1 MSPSPNV
8 ELRAL
13 QASVQ
18 QRLGQC
24 VVQLQ
29 AYEGL
34 IKTILAECEVS
45 GTANDLGG
53 EARVADTGRKTLGL
67 LVGQLM
73 GSFLTAEVSDSAP
86 ESEPK
91 PADGLASFRVRIQIG
106 IPADDFAKIESDLKD
121 FVCLRN
127 ELIHHFIERH
137 DLTTVAGCRFAEGA
151 LVAAYSRIERHFDDL
166 RQWAQDLIQTRQQFA
181 DFLGSDMVR
190 DILVSGKVPLSLTP
204 IVAALREA
212 AAELAVDG
220 WAPVVEASELLLSR
234 HPDELPANYGCRSW
248 RQVLQESGA
257 FELRYRET
265 EGSRAAWYR
274 ERMPGKAIVWS
285 VRARVRMP
293 DTSQPDRM
301 SRFAARV

>member
-1 MSPSPNV
+1 MAPSPDL

-34 IKTILAECEVS
+34 IKAILAECEVS
-45 GTANDLGG
+45 GTANGTDR
-53 EARVADTGRKTLGL
+53 EARAADTGRKTLGV

-73 GSFLTAEVSDSAP
+73 GSFLTAEPQTSAP

-91 PADGLASFRVRIQIG
+91 PADGLASFRIRMQIG
-106 IPADDFAKIESDLKD
+106 IPADEFARIERGVKD

-137 DLTTVAGCRFAEGA
+137 DLKSVAGCRFAEDALIGA
-151 LVAAYSRIERHFDDL
+151 QCRIERHWDDL
-166 RQWAQDLIQTRQQFA
+166 LQWAQDLIQTRQQVA

-190 DILVSGKVPLSLTP
+190 TILVSGKVPWPLTP
-204 IVAALREA
+204 IVGALREA

-220 WAPVVEASELLLSR
+220 WAPVLEASALVLSR
-234 HPDELPANYGCRSW
+234 YPDERPGNYGCRSW
-248 RQVLQESGA
+248 RQVLHESGV

-265 EGSRAAWYR
+265 EGHRAAWYR
-274 ERMPGKAIVWS
+274 EKIPA
-285 VRARVRMP
+285 
-293 DTSQPDRM
+293 
-301 SRFAARV
+301 

>member
-1 MSPSPNV
+1 MAPSPDL

-34 IKTILAECEVS
+34 IKAILAECEVS
-45 GTANDLGG
+45 GTANGTDR
-53 EARVADTGRKTLGL
+53 EARVADTERKTLGL

-73 GSFLTAEVSDSAP
+73 GSFLTADPQTSAS
-86 ESEPK
+86 EGEPK
-91 PADGLASFRVRIQIG
+91 PANGLASFRFRMQIA
-106 IPADDFAKIESDLKD
+106 IPADDFARIERDLKD

-137 DLTTVAGCRFAEGA
+137 DLKTADGCRFAEDA
-151 LVAAYSRIERHFDDL
+151 LVAAHRRIERHWDDL
-166 RQWAQDLIQTRQQFA
+166 RQWAQDVIQARQHA
-181 DFLGSDMVR
+181 AELLDSDMVR
-190 DILVSGKVPLSLTP
+190 GILVSGNVPWPLTP

-220 WAPVVEASELLLSR
+220 WAPVVEASALVLSR
-234 HPDELPANYGCRSW
+234 YPDELPANYGCRSW
-248 RQVLQESGA
+248 PQVLQESGV

-265 EGSRAAWYR
+265 KGRRSAWYR
-274 ERMPGKAIVWS
+274 ERVSA
-285 VRARVRMP
+285 
-293 DTSQPDRM
+293 
-301 SRFAARV
+301 

>member
-1 MSPSPNV
+1 MAPSLDL

-34 IKTILAECEVS
+34 LKAILAECEVS
-45 GTANDLGG
+45 GTAKSLGG
-53 EARVADTGRKTLGL
+53 EARAPKAAYMTLGG
-67 LVGQLM
+67 LVSQLM
-73 GSFLTAEVSDSAP
+73 GSFLTP
-86 ESEPK
+86 EPQASVPEGEPK
-91 PADGLASFRVRIQIG
+91 PADGPASFRVRIQIS
-106 IPADDFAKIESDLKD
+106 IPADEFARIECDLKD

-137 DLTTVAGCRFAEGA
+137 DLKTLKGCRLADGA
-151 LVAAYSRIERHFDDL
+151 LIADLRRIERHFDDL
-166 RQWAQDLIQTRQQFA
+166 RRWAQDLIQTRQHA
-181 DFLGSDMVR
+181 AEFLDSEMVR
-190 DILVSGKVPLSLTP
+190 DILVNGKAPWPLTP

-234 HPDELPANYGCRSW
+234 YPDELPANYGCRSW
-248 RQVLQESGA
+248 RQVLHESGV

-265 EGSRAAWYR
+265 EGHRTAWYR
-274 ERMPGKAIVWS
+274 QK
-285 VRARVRMP
+285 
-293 DTSQPDRM
+293 M
-301 SRFAARV
+301 SA